1 MIITLNDSNFA
12 AETAKAE
19 PILVDFWATWC
30 APCMMQ
36 GKVLEELNQKFPGL
50 RIGKVNVDENRALAM
65 EYRVSA
71 IPTMILFRNDEIA
84 ETIVGLRQPQELL
97 ELFRRNGADV

>member
-1 MIITLNDSNFA
+1 M
-12 AETAKAE
+12 
-19 PILVDFWATWC
+19 
-30 APCMMQ
+30 
-36 GKVLEELNQKFPGL
+36 
-50 RIGKVNVDENRALAM
+50 DENRALAM